1 VASRVHRRRS
11 PALTP
16 PPKGSLTDKVLAAGR
31 RWAPW
36 WIKHPVWLALQK
48 SAGVRPRGDTLGR
61 PVRVPTG
68 SDVVGWLPRARRLD
82 GWLAGARRRTP
93 RSIKYPLWLSM
104 RMLGRVRHTFFG
116 MRQEIEIARARV
128 ARGLGRLARG
138 ATDRGLRTMRRLA
151 LVKHVP
157 GAAARRLTPAPEW
170 IRRSY
175 QAHFSGVPIAD
186 TSRIRQFAEGT
197 AATVAMLYLDRSY
210 RKLNSQIHGHRR
222 VPLLRRADFRRGST
236 LIVTGSLGPGG
247 SERQIVTTL
256 LGMVRAGLGDLS
268 LVCQYLNTSPHDFYR
283 CLLDDTSV
291 RCSELRAAEDLWRA
305 HDFDAGATAAVLND
319 ILRPLPPALRD
330 IECFVLELLDRRP
343 EVVHAWLDET
353 NIKAGMAAAIV
364 GVPRIVLSTR
374 SVAPA
379 NFPLFQPYMRE
390 AYRALARLPN
400 VRLLNNSQA
409 GARSYERW
417 LGLPTGRFRVLPN
430 GFDFGTGMP
439 EPWELRRRY
448 RARYGIDDSCLVLGS
463 VMRFYEE
470 KRPLLWFET
479 AAEVARRVPEAAF
492 LVIGNGPFR
501 QTVRERAEQAGL
513 GPRFFLPGHDEN
525 AIDAMSAMDV
535 FLLTSRMEGL
545 PNVLI
550 EAQAMG
556 IPVVTTDA
564 GGASETLSH
573 GETGYA
579 IKPHSAVLL
588 ADAVVR
594 IMADTAFRRA
604 VRTRAPAFV
613 RERFDVEQM
622 VQETIA
628 VYYDGRDS
636 TLPGHQRVNRTIEK
650 RFE

>member
-1 VASRVHRRRS
+1 M
-11 PALTP
+11 TP
-16 PPKGSLTDKVLAAGR
+16 PPDASLTSRVLAAGR
-31 RWAPW
+31 RWTPS
-36 WIKHPVWLALQK
+36 WIKYPVWLILERRR
-48 SAGVRPRGDTLGR
+48 SAVAVGR
-61 PVRVPTG
+61 PTG
-68 SDVVGWLPRARRLD
+68 AAFVLETA
-82 GWLAGARRRTP
+82 AA
-93 RSIKYPLWLSM
+93 
-104 RMLGRVRHTFFG
+104 
-116 MRQEIEIARARV
+116 V
-128 ARGLGRLARG
+128 ARSWMP
-138 ATDRGLRTMRRLA
+138 T
-151 LVKHVP
+151 
-157 GAAARRLTPAPEW
+157 PEW

-175 QAHFSGVPIAD
+175 HTHFSGAETPGI
-186 TSRIRQFAEGT
+186 SRARRVVEGT
-197 AATVAMLYLDRSY
+197 VASAAMRYVDRSY
-210 RKLNSQIHGHRR
+210 RKLISQIHGDHR
-222 VPLLRRADFRRGST
+222 VPLLRRAAFRPGAT
-236 LIVTGSLGPGG
+236 LLATGSLGPGG

-256 LGMVRAGLGDLS
+256 LGMVRAGYGDLS
-268 LVCQYLNTSPHDFYR
+268 LVCQYLNTPPHDFYR
-283 CLLDDTSV
+283 CLLDDTPV
-291 RCSELRAAEDLWRA
+291 LCSELRSAEELWRIHA
-305 HDFDAGATAAVLND
+305 LDRPATAAVND

-330 IECFVLELLDRRP
+330 VERFVLEFLDRRP

-353 NIKAGMAAAIV
+353 NVKAGIAAAVV

-400 VRLLNNSQA
+400 VCLLNNSQA

-430 GFDFGTGMP
+430 GFDFGTAVADA
-439 EPWELRRRY
+439 WELRRRY
-448 RARYGIDDSCLVLGS
+448 RALYGIDESRLVLGS

-470 KRPLLWFET
+470 KRPLLCFET
-479 AAEVARRVPEAAF
+479 ALEVARRVPEAVF

-501 QTVRERAEQAGL
+501 QTVRERAEEAGL
-513 GPRFFLPGHDEN
+513 AARFFLPGHDEN
-525 AIDAMSAMDV
+525 AIDAMAAMDV

-556 IPVVTTDA
+556 VPVVTTDA
-564 GGASETLSH
+564 GGAGEALSH

-579 IKPHSAVLL
+579 IKPHSATLL

-613 RERFDVEQM
+613 RERFDVQHM

-636 TLPGHQRVNRTIEK
+636 ASTRIDTEMPLGPPAEPLRGRHRVDRAPEK